1 MAQKTRN
8 KEAVRVTGKDLLEA
22 YTLLLAARGLDITDN
37 AIKDLDAA
45 KSIIEKRAMDFSIV
59 IDYLTTKK
67 N

>member
-45 KSIIEKRAMDFSIV
+45 KSIIEQRAMDFSIV
-59 IDYLTTKK
+59 IDYLTTYKK
-67 N
+67 

>member
-22 YTLLLAARGLDITDN
+22 YTLLLAARGLGITDN
-37 AIKDLDAA
+37 AINDLDAA